1 MKVIQVGCFCR
12 KFPKLKLHR
21 ANGLGRE
28 LAACQVSVEGGDGR
42 GSSAAVGAEPR
53 VAECC
58 AAAQWDAGG
67 TQSVA
72 GASAG
77 AGARWHGPRQT
88 SARLD
93 VQVDSSAA
101 AALLWLR
108 RVRDELS
115 LISCEILYIPNLDF
129 YLY

>member
-1 MKVIQVGCFCR
+1 MDSAKSWPLA
-12 KFPKLKLHR
+12 KTLP
-21 ANGLGRE
+21 RE
-28 LAACQVSVEGGDGR
+28 ETAGDRRRRSV
-42 GSSAAVGAEPR
+42 AEPR

-115 LISCEILYIPNLDF
+115 LISCEILCISNIDL